1 LKGGGERRGT
11 RRVAQ
16 RRRSGAGRP
25 ADSAP
30 RQAELACPTVL
41 IVDDADAIRD
51 FLRSALEA
59 EGYNVLAAGDGVHA
73 LALCERYQ
81 VDAILLDLMMPRLDG
96 PGFLARLR
104 QRQGRDGTSVFLMS
118 AMSSAVEYAFA
129 EGVAGAFVKP
139 FDLDELIDTLRAA
152 VPPRPASRLEAQPPT
167 PRPATSRSASTR

>member
-16 RRRSGAGRP
+16 RRRSDAGR
-25 ADSAP
+25 AAYSA
-30 RQAELACPTVL
+30 AGETESACPTVL

-59 EGYNVLAAGDGVHA
+59 EGYNVLAAGDGVDA

-96 PGFLARLR
+96 PGFLACLR
-104 QRQGRDGTSVFLMS
+104 QRQGREGTSVFLMS
-118 AMSSAVEYAFA
+118 AMGSAVEFAFA

-139 FDLDELIDTLRAA
+139 FDLDELVDALRAA
-152 VPPRPASRLEAQPPT
+152 VPPPAF
-167 PRPATSRSASTR
+167 PRRGSAP